1 MQRPTTSGRRHNR
14 TGSVSVAELI
24 RKQRTP
30 LRIPSPEQAATQGLV
45 TELLGEP
52 VHRSAPPP
60 SRRGARIAGL
70 VTGALVLIT
79 SVAAV
84 AVLAGHRAP
93 GPERPRAAAPREISG
108 HSALRPDV
116 LSAELGGSAEPGG
129 STRTGD
135 GAEPGRPAEV
145 APLPMAADDPAA
157 PSVVPP
163 PSVATGPNPRVDV
176 VRRFYELLPAKPAEA
191 ARLLSPELVGGS
203 GREFVAAWDRIQSI
217 TIESTSARPD
227 GSVLAVVSMQERTGR
242 WMRVEQVFWLTETS
256 QPRITGTRVL
266 SAQRS

>member
-30 LRIPSPEQAATQGLV
+30 LRIHSPEQAADLGLV

-70 VTGALVLIT
+70 VAGALVLIT

-84 AVLAGHRAP
+84 AILAGHRAP
-93 GPERPRAAAPREISG
+93 GPDRSRVAAPREISG
-108 HSALRPDV
+108 SSALRPDV
-116 LSAELGGSAEPGG
+116 LSAELGGTPAGVDAP
-129 STRTGD
+129 R
-135 GAEPGRPAEV
+135 AEV
-145 APLPMAADDPAA
+145 VPAPMAADEPVVVDEPVA

-163 PSVATGPNPRVDV
+163 PSVATGPHPRVDV

-203 GREFVAAWDRIQSI
+203 GRDFVASWDRIQSI

-242 WMRVEQVFWLTETS
+242 WMRVEQVFWLTETT
-256 QPRITGTRVL
+256 QPRIIGTRIL

>member
-116 LSAELGGSAEPGG
+116 LSAELGGSAA
-129 STRTGD
+129 RTAD
-135 GAEPGRPAEV
+135 VAEPDRPAEV
-145 APLPMAADDPAA
+145 APVPMAADEPVA

-163 PSVATGPNPRVDV
+163 PSVATGPDPHVDV

-191 ARLLSPELVGGS
+191 ARLLSAELVGGS

-242 WMRVEQVFWLTETS
+242 WMRVEQVFWLTETT
-256 QPRITGTRVL
+256 QPRIIGTRVL

>member
-1 MQRPTTSGRRHNR
+1 MQRPTASGRRHNR

-70 VTGALVLIT
+70 VTGVLVLLT

-84 AVLAGHRAP
+84 AVLAGQRAP

-108 HSALRPDV
+108 SSALRPDV
-116 LSAELGGSAEPGG
+116 LSAELGG
-129 STRTGD
+129 TG
-135 GAEPGRPAEV
+135 AAVPGRSD
-145 APLPMAADDPAA
+145 APVELVPMAADEVEAQ
-157 PSVVPP
+157 SVVPP
-163 PSVATGPNPRVDV
+163 PSVATGPHPQVDV

-191 ARLLSPELVGGS
+191 ARLLAPDLVGGS
-203 GREFVAAWDRIQSI
+203 GRDFIASWDRIQAM
-217 TIESTSARPD
+217 TIESTTARPD

-242 WMRVEQVFWLTETS
+242 WMRVEQVFWLTDTS
-256 QPRITGTRVL
+256 QPRIIATRVL

>member
-70 VTGALVLIT
+70 VTGVLVLLT

-84 AVLAGHRAP
+84 AVLAGQRAP
-93 GPERPRAAAPREISG
+93 GPERPRPVAPREISG
-108 HSALRPDV
+108 SSALRPDV
-116 LSAELGGSAEPGG
+116 LSAELGGG
-129 STRTGD
+129 TGPAVPD
-135 GAEPGRPAEV
+135 GADAPAELV
-145 APLPMAADDPAA
+145 PMAADELEA
-157 PSVVPP
+157 PSAVPP
-163 PSVATGPNPRVDV
+163 PSVATGPNPQVDV

-203 GREFVAAWDRIQSI
+203 ARDFVTSWDRIQAM
-217 TIESTSARPD
+217 TIESTTARPD

-242 WMRVEQVFWLTETS
+242 WMRVEQVFWLTDTS
-256 QPRITGTRVL
+256 QPRIIATRVL